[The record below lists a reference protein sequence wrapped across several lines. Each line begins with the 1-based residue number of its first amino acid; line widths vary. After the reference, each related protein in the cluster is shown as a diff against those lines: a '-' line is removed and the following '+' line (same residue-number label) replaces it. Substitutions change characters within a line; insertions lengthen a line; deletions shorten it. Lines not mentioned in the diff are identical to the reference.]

1 VWCVSGSGARGKI
14 SLSLLAGVLAKRCG
28 GWRRSRS
35 PRVRANRSVVRA
47 AITSRSVRVSRIAG
61 GNALRAQPEPVG
73 GGGKGGGSGV
83 RRTRSAM
90 VKQNFIC
97 WQQVQYFFGLRPGLV
112 ASSVSR
118 VPAYV
123 SANRLCFLQPHRT
136 RLCLE
141 GMGLSTAGVAGS
153 WVAGKEGLGD
163 SGMREDG

>member
-1 VWCVSGSGARGKI
+1 MWCVSGSGARGKI

-97 WQQVQYFFGLRPGLV
+97 WQQVQYFFG
-112 ASSVSR
+112 
-118 VPAYV
+118 
-123 SANRLCFLQPHRT
+123 F
-136 RLCLE
+136 
-141 GMGLSTAGVAGS
+141 TAGAGCL
-153 WVAGKEGLGD
+153 VGLAGPRVRKCESAVL
-163 SGMREDG
+163 SATAPHTALS